1 MAPKA
6 AAAKEADKAR
16 QKAKAKQ
23 AEDKTFGL
31 KNKNKSAKVQKY
43 VQGVTS
49 TVGGISAKDKRAQEL
64 AEKAKKEKKAAE
76 EARKKELAEL
86 FASAIKQPKV
96 PAGVDPKSVVCEF
109 FRHGRCDKGFKCKYA
124 HDLSVERKTAKID
137 LFTDQRELGK
147 EGDEVRRSSAASAVV
162 ATAADAAARAGQQRQ
177 QRQQRQQQQPQ
188 QQHSVTAWR
197 SEQGM
202 EDWDQETL
210 EKVVREKHGAEKP
223 SNTTNIICK
232 FFLDAVE
239 KRQYGWFW
247 KCPNGS
253 DCKYKHALPPGY
265 VLKSQMKEL
274 LELERANA
282 KDIAEVIEEERA
294 KVEARTP
301 ITEQVFAAWHAKKRA
316 DREAKRAAELEE
328 RKKKGLLNGREIFLS
343 DNFVALDDANAGDDD
358 EYKREDDEEA
368 RINDMFDQARKAQE
382 AARAAAGPTD
392 EEQQAAADGAGSS
405 AAAANG
411 GASSSSAAAAG
422 TTLQLN
428 AADAALFDDDDD
440 DDEVLDD
447 DDDGD
452 LDADELEQ
460 LEQQLQGAS
469 VS

>member
-1 MAPKA
+1 MTLHSFSQAGSSKQHCRG
-6 AAAKEADKAR
+6 AR
-16 QKAKAKQ
+16 ACLPVSCSPAGSWLFRCTRRQCWPWHLQ
-23 AEDKTFGL
+23 WSCLFSG
-31 KNKNKSAKVQKY
+31 VQMHPCSGCCY
-43 VQGVTS
+43 CCCRCRCCLQ
-49 TVGGISAKDKRAQEL
+49 D
-64 AEKAKKEKKAAE
+64 KKAAE

-109 FRHGRCDKGFKCKYA
+109 FRHGRCDKGFKCKYS

-147 EGDEVRRSSAASAVV
+147 EGE
-162 ATAADAAARAGQQRQ
+162 
-177 QRQQRQQQQPQ
+177 
-188 QQHSVTAWR
+188 
-197 SEQGM
+197 EGM

-223 SNTTNIICK
+223 SNTTSIICK

-274 LELERANA
+274 LEQERANA

-294 KVEARTP
+294 QVDARTP
-301 ITEQVFAAWHAKKRA
+301 ITEQVFGAWHARKRA

-358 EYKREDDEEA
+358 EYRREDDDEA
-368 RINDMFDQARKAQE
+368 RINDMHARRRKPHARQQGPRQRSSKRQQTV
-382 AARAAAGPTD
+382 RAAA
-392 EEQQAAADGAGSS
+392 QQQPVEAPAAAVRQQRALRCSWM
-405 AAAANG
+405 
-411 GASSSSAAAAG
+411 
-422 TTLQLN
+422 LQMLRC
-428 AADAALFDDDDD
+428 LMMMMTKIC
-440 DDEVLDD
+440 
-447 DDDGD
+447 
-452 LDADELEQ
+452 
-460 LEQQLQGAS
+460 
-469 VS
+469 

>member
-43 VQGVTS
+43 VQGVAS

-147 EGDEVRRSSAASAVV
+147 EGE
-162 ATAADAAARAGQQRQ
+162 
-177 QRQQRQQQQPQ
+177 
-188 QQHSVTAWR
+188 
-197 SEQGM
+197 EGM

-392 EEQQAAADGAGSS
+392 EEQQAAAEWAGSS

>member
-147 EGDEVRRSSAASAVV
+147 EGE
-162 ATAADAAARAGQQRQ
+162 
-177 QRQQRQQQQPQ
+177 
-188 QQHSVTAWR
+188 
-197 SEQGM
+197 EGM

>member
-147 EGDEVRRSSAASAVV
+147 EGE
-162 ATAADAAARAGQQRQ
+162 
-177 QRQQRQQQQPQ
+177 
-188 QQHSVTAWR
+188 
-197 SEQGM
+197 EGM

-392 EEQQAAADGAGSS
+392 EEQQAAADWAGSS

>member
-1 MAPKA
+1 MAPKPA
-6 AAAKEADKAR
+6 AQKEADKAR
-16 QKAKAKQ
+16 QKAKAKA

-86 FASAIKQPKV
+86 FAAAIKQPKV

-109 FRHGRCDKGFKCKYA
+109 FRHGRCDKGFKCKYS

-137 LFTDQRELGK
+137 LFTDQRDVAK
-147 EGDEVRRSSAASAVV
+147 EGE
-162 ATAADAAARAGQQRQ
+162 
-177 QRQQRQQQQPQ
+177 
-188 QQHSVTAWR
+188 
-197 SEQGM
+197 ENM

-223 SNTTNIICK
+223 SNATNIICK

-247 KCPNGS
+247 KCPNGTE
-253 DCKYKHALPPGY
+253 CKYKHALPPGY

-274 LELERANA
+274 LEQERANA

-301 ITEQVFAAWHAKKRA
+301 ITEEVFAAWHAKKRA

-343 DNFVALDDANAGDDD
+343 DNFVALDDANAGGDD
-358 EYKREDDEEA
+358 EYRREDDEEA
-368 RINDMFDQARKAQE
+368 RINDMFEQARKAQE
-382 AARAAAGPTD
+382 AARQAAGPSAD
-392 EEQQAAADGAGSS
+392 EQQAAADGAGSS

-411 GASSSSAAAAG
+411 GASSSSAAVAG

-440 DDEVLDD
+440 DDEIIDDD

-452 LDADELEQ
+452 LDAAELEQ